1 MSEPI
6 SILDVIKRGGFEASL
21 ITTFNATLPF
31 YEEVVLR
38 KLVGAGCRHNV
49 VLMDRSQC
57 SISWASEATRP
68 RLAGHAYTLL
78 PIGAP
83 GAFHPKLCIL
93 VGPKKA
99 SILIG
104 SHNLSLSGFGYN
116 REVTNWIEVAG
127 AKDAEGTALLAE
139 AWRMAS
145 QWIEMERGKSG
156 DALLEAALGLSNFV
170 SPLITNAGASKFAF
184 ALAQSPGGTSLI
196 DQLAERIAPNIT
208 RIGVIGAFFDKGLAF
223 IDEIAQRWPS
233 AELVVGIDPGSVQLS
248 AVPTAGVA
256 RYVDASQLWPEDHG
270 YLHAKALYYVAVDEN
285 DSAFVSGSANPSRP
299 AWMGTPSSCNVE
311 AVLLR
316 IGPDAKESAEATR
329 LDGIFKLA
337 ELDISIFDLIAS
349 RSAREIASSDS
360 IQVPLWTGTADSDSE
375 EIRISVRGHKVDIDR
390 AVFLGP
396 DMQPLEEAKSPEL
409 IGGEFV
415 FKPDGDVARI
425 RSCGFYSQD
434 VLVARAMIH
443 HSSSILANTQ
453 SSRQYQIRSALSS
466 LGASD
471 GDISKVIASV
481 ERVIFADDTV
491 KGIDAALRE
500 HKQKNP
506 GAAPAPGPESLA
518 ISVADLPKEKKKLRL
533 LKSGDLA
540 YLLNVLLHRLSEGL
554 DGAPVETDASGRTEE
569 EQVGQEDDEKQKPPE
584 STLPATTLGDLD
596 IAKAVAHRART
607 LTRRM
612 VDQLKLAVTDEDR
625 NTSAVLQL
633 IAVLAL
639 LRELRHLDQTPRWK
653 RTGQL
658 LVEERDRRF
667 LLDESLKYLLGS
679 SSRLLEKI
687 DHAVAGDTD
696 EGVQLRVL
704 LLWLTWDLGEELT
717 EQISKIWEL
726 EKTEGRLRAN
736 AAFLKLIPPIALD
749 DGARSYLEQSISR
762 TVRQTPEAVA
772 RSQLWLDRHW
782 RFGATW
788 SRGFEAEKDL
798 RVGGFCYVPGVIL
811 EPRIVLGIAGDFVEF
826 MDYDCTRKFRA
837 DRVVAICPRTEVS
850 YAGANIPSAAESSG
864 YR

>member
-57 SISWASEATRP
+57 AISWASEATRP

-78 PIGAP
+78 PIGVP

-116 REVTNWIEVAG
+116 REMTNWIEVGG

-156 DALLEAALGLSNFV
+156 DAVLEAALGLSNFV
-170 SPLITNAGASKFAF
+170 SPLITNAGASQFAY
-184 ALAQSPGGTSLI
+184 ALAQAPGGTPLI
-196 DQLAERIAPNIT
+196 DQLAARITPNINRIA
-208 RIGVIGAFFDKGLAF
+208 VIGAFFDKELAF
-223 IDEIAQRWPS
+223 IDEIAKRWQS
-233 AELVVGIDPGSVQLS
+233 AELVVGIDPDSVQLS
-248 AVPTAGVA
+248 AGPKAGVG
-256 RYVDASQLWPEDHG
+256 RYVDASQLWPKDHG
-270 YLHAKALYYVAVDEN
+270 YLHAKALYFVADDEN
-285 DSAFVSGSANPSRP
+285 NSAFVSGSANPSRP
-299 AWMGTPSSCNVE
+299 AWMGIPSSCNVE

-316 IGPDAKESAEATR
+316 VGPDAKEAAEATG

-337 ELDISIFDLIAS
+337 ELDASVFDSIAS
-349 RSAREIASSDS
+349 RSAREMASSEVS
-360 IQVPLWTGTADSDSE
+360 PVPLWTGTANSE
-375 EIRISVRGHKVDIDR
+375 SGEVRISVRGHKVDHDR

-396 DMQPLEEAKSPEL
+396 DMQPLEEVKSPEL

-415 FKPDGDVARI
+415 FKPSSDVSRI
-425 RSCGFYSQD
+425 RSCGFYSRD

-443 HSSSILANTQ
+443 HPSAISANTQ

-518 ISVADLPKEKKKLRL
+518 ISVSDLPKEKKKLRL

-540 YLLNVLLHRLSEGL
+540 YLLDVLLRRLSEGL
-554 DGAPVETDASGRTEE
+554 DGAPVETDAFGRTEE
-569 EQVGQEDDEKQKPPE
+569 EQVGQEGDEKPKPPE

-612 VDQLKLAVTDEDR
+612 VDQLKLAATDEER

-658 LVEERDRRF
+658 LVAERDRRF

-687 DHAVAGDTD
+687 DHAVADDTD

-704 LLWLTWDLGEELT
+704 LLWLAWDLGEELT
-717 EQISKIWEL
+717 DQISKIWEL
-726 EKTEGRLRAN
+726 EKAESRLRAN
-736 AAFLKLIPPIALD
+736 AAFLKLIPPIVLD
-749 DGARSYLEQSISR
+749 DGARSDLEQSISR
-762 TVRQTPEAVA
+762 TVLRTPEAVA
-772 RSQLWLDRHW
+772 RSQLWLARHW
-782 RFGATW
+782 KFGVEW
-788 SRGFEAEKDL
+788 SRGFEAGNGL
-798 RVGGFCYVPGVIL
+798 RVGGACCAPPKVP
-811 EPRIVLGIAGDFVEF
+811 EPRIILGIANGIVRIFDFDRTWQF
-826 MDYDCTRKFRA
+826 QA
-837 DRVVAICPRTEVS
+837 DKVVPIAPR
-850 YAGANIPSAAESSG
+850 NPSLLSDG
-864 YR
+864 NLTNMTNPR

>member
-1 MSEPI
+1 VSEPI

-57 SISWASEATRP
+57 AISWASEATRP

-116 REVTNWIEVAG
+116 REVTNWIEVGG

-170 SPLITNAGASKFAF
+170 SPLITNAGASKFAY
-184 ALAQSPGGTSLI
+184 ALAQAPGGIPLI
-196 DQLAERIAPNIT
+196 DQLAERITPNIT
-208 RIGVIGAFFDKGLAF
+208 RIGVIGAFFDKELAF
-223 IDEIAQRWPS
+223 IDEIAKRWPS
-233 AELVVGIDPGSVQLS
+233 AELVIGIDPDSVQLS
-248 AVPTAGVA
+248 AIPTARVA

-270 YLHAKALYYVAVDEN
+270 YLHAKALYFVADDEN
-285 DSAFVSGSANPSRP
+285 DSAFISGSANPSRP

-316 IGPDAKESAEATR
+316 IGPDAKESAEATG

-337 ELDISIFDLIAS
+337 ELDAAILDSISS
-349 RSAREIASSDS
+349 RSAREIAASEV
-360 IQVPLWTGTADSDSE
+360 IPVPLWTGTADSNSG
-375 EIRISVRGHKVDIDR
+375 EIRISVRSHKVAIDR

-396 DMQPLEEAKSPEL
+396 DMQSLDEAKSPEL
-409 IGGEFV
+409 VGGAFA
-415 FKPDGDVARI
+415 FKPDSDVARI

-443 HSSSILANTQ
+443 HPSVISANSQ
-453 SSRQYQIRSALSS
+453 SSRQYQIRSALTS

-491 KGIDAALRE
+491 KGIDVALRE

-518 ISVADLPKEKKKLRL
+518 ISVADLPKERRKLRL

-540 YLLNVLLHRLSEGL
+540 YLLDVLLRRLSEGL
-554 DGAPVETDASGRTEE
+554 DGPPLQTDTSGRTEE
-569 EQVGQEDDEKQKPPE
+569 GQKGTEGVEPTDPPE
-584 STLPATTLGDLD
+584 PPLPATTLSDPE
-596 IAKAVAHRART
+596 IAKAVAYKVRT

-612 VDQLKLAVTDEDR
+612 VEQLKLATTDDER

-639 LRELRHLDQTPRWK
+639 LRELRHLDQTSRWK

-687 DHAVAGDTD
+687 DHSVAGDTD

-704 LLWLTWDLGEELT
+704 LLWLAWDLGEELT
-717 EQISKIWEL
+717 EHLSKIWEL
-726 EKTEGRLRAN
+726 EKTESRLRAN
-736 AAFLKLIPPIALD
+736 AVFLKLIPPIVSD
-749 DGARSYLEQSISR
+749 DGARSDLEQSISR
-762 TVRQTPEAVA
+762 TVRQVPEAVGRA
-772 RSQLWLDRHW
+772 KLWLDRHW
-782 RFGATW
+782 QFGAAW
-788 SRGFEAEKDL
+788 SRGFEMGSDL
-798 RVGGFCYVPGVIL
+798 RVGAFCYVPGVIP
-811 EPRIVLGIAGDFVEF
+811 EPRVVLGIADGIVQVQEF
-826 MDYDCTRKFRA
+826 DCIRKFMA
-837 DRVVAICPRTEVS
+837 DRVVAISPRTS
-850 YAGANIPSAAESSG
+850 MPLDNHKLTDLAGA
-864 YR
+864 

>member
-6 SILDVIKRGGFEASL
+6 SIIDVIKRGGFEASL

-57 SISWASEATRP
+57 AISWASEATRP

-78 PIGAP
+78 PIGVP

-116 REVTNWIEVAG
+116 REVTNWIEVG
-127 AKDAEGTALLAE
+127 GVKDAEGTALLAE

-170 SPLITNAGASKFAF
+170 SPLITNADASQFAY
-184 ALAQSPGGTSLI
+184 ALAHAPGGTPLI
-196 DQLAERIAPNIT
+196 DQLEERITPNIN
-208 RIGVIGAFFDKGLAF
+208 RIGVIGAFFDKELAF
-223 IDEIAQRWPS
+223 IDEIAKRWPL
-233 AELVVGIDPGSVQLS
+233 AELVVGIDPDSVQLS
-248 AVPTAGVA
+248 AAPTAGVA
-256 RYVDASQLWPEDHG
+256 RYVDASQLWPQDHG
-270 YLHAKALYYVAVDEN
+270 YMHAKVLYFVADDEN
-285 DSAFVSGSANPSRP
+285 NSAFVSGSANPSRP
-299 AWMGTPSSCNVE
+299 AWMGTLSSCNVE

-316 IGPDAKESAEATR
+316 IGPDAKESAEATG

-337 ELDISIFDLIAS
+337 ELDASIFDSIAS
-349 RSAREIASSDS
+349 RSAREIASSEV
-360 IQVPLWTGTADSDSE
+360 IPVPLWTGTANSE
-375 EIRISVRGHKVDIDR
+375 SGEIRISIRGRKLEIDR
-390 AVFLGP
+390 VVFLGS
-396 DMQPLEEAKSPEL
+396 DMQALDEAGCPVPISDE
-409 IGGEFV
+409 IV
-415 FKPDGDVARI
+415 FNPSNDASRI
-425 RSCGFYSQD
+425 RSCGFYSRD

-443 HSSSILANTQ
+443 HPSVISANSQ

-481 ERVIFADDTV
+481 ERVIFAGDTV

-506 GAAPAPGPESLA
+506 GAAPAQGPESLA
-518 ISVADLPKEKKKLRL
+518 ISVAELPKEKKKLRL

-540 YLLNVLLHRLSEGL
+540 YLLDVLLRRLSEGL
-554 DGAPVETDASGRTEE
+554 DGAPVEIDAAGRTEE
-569 EQVGQEDDEKQKPPE
+569 EQVGKDDGGESKPPE
-584 STLPATTLGDLD
+584 PLLPATTLGDLA
-596 IAKAVAHRART
+596 IAKAVAQKARS

-612 VDQLKLAVTDEDR
+612 VEQLKLATTDEER
-625 NTSAVLQL
+625 KISAVLQL
-633 IAVLAL
+633 VAVLAL

-653 RTGQL
+653 RTGQH

-667 LLDESLKYLLGS
+667 LLDESLKYLFGS
-679 SSRLLEKI
+679 SSRLIEKI
-687 DHAVAGDTD
+687 DHAGTGDTD
-696 EGVQLRVL
+696 EGIQLRVL
-704 LLWLTWDLGEELT
+704 LLWLAWDLGEELT
-717 EQISKIWEL
+717 EQIRRIWDAKEL
-726 EKTEGRLRAN
+726 QARLRAN
-736 AAFLKLIPPIALD
+736 ALFLELIPPIATD
-749 DGARSYLEQSISR
+749 NSARADLEQSIAR
-762 TVRQTPEAVA
+762 TARPTPEAVLRA
-772 RSQLWLDRHW
+772 QKWLEHHW
-782 RFGATW
+782 NFGLEW
-788 SRGFEAEKDL
+788 SKGFDMSDGIRL
-798 RVGGFCYVPGVIL
+798 GGWCCVPGIMDAPHVVIEL
-811 EPRIVLGIAGDFVEF
+811 SDRFVCFLDFDRVRQFEKSRVLG
-826 MDYDCTRKFRA
+826 
-837 DRVVAICPRTEVS
+837 VS
-850 YAGANIPSAAESSG
+850 PKSTTV
-864 YR
+864 